1 MEDDMGLFNRK
12 IRRRTF
18 NAGLASLAAA
28 AAGVP
33 EAGAAVDPAK
43 RPGETKIVAI
53 MGDYWHNG
61 VAQEYHIRKILSP
74 EKKWRIIFVRGPQY
88 FNPELIADADL
99 LIMARYDGNDNMGY
113 SEKGLVDTMEA
124 GAPLW
129 TDENV
134 AAIIENVR
142 KRGMGFMPLHC
153 TLFCG
158 VRDITELMGIE
169 PIMHRQIQPIW
180 MYGFN
185 QDHPITKGIGKFW
198 INLDEQFAAVIKSQ
212 YTTSLFQT
220 QAMHD
225 KRTAVGGWCLE
236 NGNGRVVGLLPGHT
250 HWPYH
255 TSQYKDILWRSAHWS
270 MRKEVTPHPGAKKGY

>member
-1 MEDDMGLFNRK
+1 MGLFNRK

-18 NAGLASLAAA
+18 TAGLASLAAA

-61 VAQEYHIRKILSP
+61 VAQEYHIRNILSP
-74 EKKWRIIFVRGPQY
+74 EKTWRIIFVRGPQY

-129 TDENV
+129 TEENV
-134 AAIIENVR
+134 AAIIENVQ

-158 VRDITELMGIE
+158 VKDITELMGIE
-169 PIMHRQIQPIW
+169 PIMHREVQPIW
-180 MYGFN
+180 VYGLN
-185 QDHPITKGIGKFW
+185 QDHPITKGLGKFW
-198 INLDEQFAAVIKSQ
+198 IDLDEQFAVVIKSQ

-236 NGNGRVVGLLPGHT
+236 NGNGRIVGLLPGHT
-250 HWPYH
+250 QGPYH
-255 TSQYKDILWRSAHWS
+255 TLEYKDILWRSAHWAL
-270 MRKEVTPHPGAKKGY
+270 RRDVTPHPNLKVGY